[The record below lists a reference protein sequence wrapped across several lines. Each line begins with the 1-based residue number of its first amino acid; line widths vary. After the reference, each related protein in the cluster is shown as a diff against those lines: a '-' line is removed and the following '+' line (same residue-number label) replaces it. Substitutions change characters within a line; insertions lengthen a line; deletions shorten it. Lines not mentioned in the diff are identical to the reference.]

1 MNLRSQSEI
10 SLQRSRHCA
19 RPIQRRQVLRRQP
32 PSVHWENPE
41 QNGTA
46 RKVAPVPGL
55 PQLLVCDLIN
65 HYSER
70 AAHVCAHAE
79 IQLGRADG
87 LIQGSKTGEIHTICH
102 RSAPCAV

>member
-1 MNLRSQSEI
+1 VGGREN
-10 SLQRSRHCA
+10 RSRQKERSYA
-19 RPIQRRQVLRRQP
+19 LPIPGKGGSGLSALGALSRTNCQQSRAT
-32 PSVHWENPE
+32 S
-41 QNGTA
+41 
-46 RKVAPVPGL
+46 PVPGL

-65 HYSER
+65 HYRER

-87 LIQGSKTGEIHTICH
+87 LIERSKTGENHTICH